1 MTILSRTS
9 LIPDPSSIFMPP
21 TSRADAESPAPTPS
35 AVPLPDRSENRPEP
49 GPQKE
54 TESQAAAADEP
65 HQDSEA
71 FPQPK
76 LRLEVRDIGH
86 PGAQKFLGAVNAS
99 DVLTRAVANIQRL
112 LYRTVA
118 DPATHMPPT
127 RSVTVFLRV
136 MDGVAYTT
144 GSELDNDHKEIH
156 FSLDYISQI
165 NEARL
170 AHEIGGVLTHELA
183 HCYQWNGHGTCPGG
197 LIEGIA
203 DWVRLNCDLSPPHW
217 RRDPGDQWDAGY
229 QHTAYFLQYLEGRFG
244 TGTVRKMNET
254 LRQNSYEAKPFWT
267 QLLGG
272 PVEQLW
278 GDYLEHVKKGK
289 KA

>member
-1 MTILSRTS
+1 
-9 LIPDPSSIFMPP
+9 MPP
-21 TSRADAESPAPTPS
+21 TSSADAESPAPTPS

-54 TESQAAAADEP
+54 TESQAAAEP
-65 HQDSEA
+65 HQDGDA

-76 LRLEVRDIGH
+76 LRLEVRDLGH
-86 PGAQKFLGAVNAS
+86 LGAQKFLSAVNANE
-99 DVLTRAVANIQRL
+99 VVTRAVANIQRL
-112 LYRTVA
+112 LFRTFA
-118 DPATHMPPT
+118 DPTTHMPPT
-127 RSVTVFLRV
+127 RSITIILRV

-156 FSLDYISQI
+156 FSLDYLTKLS
-165 NEARL
+165 EARL
-170 AHEIGGVLTHELA
+170 ANEIDGVLTHELA

-203 DWVRLNCDLSPPHW
+203 DWVRLNCNLSPPHW

-244 TGTVRKMNET
+244 VGTIRKMNEK
-254 LRQNSYEAKPFWT
+254 LRLQAYEAKPFWT
-267 QLLGG
+267 ELLGG
-272 PVEQLW
+272 SVDQLW
-278 GDYLEHVKKGK
+278 GDYLEHVKKEK